1 MPSARIEFSP
11 GGHSVRLLVSAP
23 CALSNPSMRSANTF
37 HGAKVQAGGMAK
49 DTIPGRPI
57 LKLRPVP
64 APEPEAKPTTEP
76 EAKPRKGKAKWRTAA
91 RYLAGLDLP
100 LFKRM

>member
-1 MPSARIEFSP
+1 
-11 GGHSVRLLVSAP
+11 
-23 CALSNPSMRSANTF
+23 MRSANTF

-49 DTIPGRPI
+49 DNTPARPI

-64 APEPEAKPTTEP
+64 APEPEAKQTTEP

-91 RYLAGLDLP
+91 RYLAGLAQLVQFEVSFSFFDRP
-100 LFKRM
+100 G